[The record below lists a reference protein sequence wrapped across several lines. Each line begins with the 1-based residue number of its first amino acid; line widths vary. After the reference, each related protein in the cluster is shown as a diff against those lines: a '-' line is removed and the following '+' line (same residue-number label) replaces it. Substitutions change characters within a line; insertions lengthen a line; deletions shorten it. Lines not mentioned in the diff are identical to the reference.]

1 MTKTKNWLITALVLI
16 IVGIAG
22 FTGVMMKLNWN
33 FTALSTTRYETDTT
47 IVDTDYKNISVKAD
61 TASVEFVLSS
71 DSKVVCYE
79 SENQK
84 HSVKVKDNTLFIELV
99 DERKWYEHIGINFT
113 SPKITV
119 YLPKTQYASLFID
132 ESTGDIKIPKV
143 NQKYGRNG
151 ALGEKEHFQLEIRG
165 LHHHL
170 AAMSYILRNPLHHGI
185 APIPYAYPHS
195 SVNVI
200 FQHEMGKSNTD
211 ILIPEKSY
219 YKHIGRRAAYPDT
232 YKMNDKGM
240 FLRESVLDI
249 VQVENM
255 FATPRSFDYYMG
267 RKTSEDWHKEQSKD
281 NIDNPPVKLEAI
293 EYGVNSHSLE
303 RMLINENGRCDYRK
317 MSDIDVCTVVDHQI
331 LPSIGKSSV
340 YQLTSKEKEGIAEI
354 LFKTYH
360 IGSDM
365 IRRCLVMK
373 R

>member
-1 MTKTKNWLITALVLI
+1 MKKSYHLCLSAGDEIMFRDLEDYRRCFNCFAIALYKT
-16 IVGIAG
+16 G
-22 FTGVMMKLNWN
+22 
-33 FTALSTTRYETDTT
+33 
-47 IVDTDYKNISVKAD
+47 
-61 TASVEFVLSS
+61 
-71 DSKVVCYE
+71 
-79 SENQK
+79 
-84 HSVKVKDNTLFIELV
+84 
-99 DERKWYEHIGINFT
+99 
-113 SPKITV
+113 
-119 YLPKTQYASLFID
+119 
-132 ESTGDIKIPKV
+132 STGLVEAFMSNHFHLMIQTEDPKEFMYNMRQPYSKYF

>member
-1 MTKTKNWLITALVLI
+1 MKKSYHLCLSAGDEIMFRDLEDYRRGFNCFAIALYKT
-16 IVGIAG
+16 G
-22 FTGVMMKLNWN
+22 
-33 FTALSTTRYETDTT
+33 
-47 IVDTDYKNISVKAD
+47 
-61 TASVEFVLSS
+61 
-71 DSKVVCYE
+71 
-79 SENQK
+79 
-84 HSVKVKDNTLFIELV
+84 
-99 DERKWYEHIGINFT
+99 
-113 SPKITV
+113 
-119 YLPKTQYASLFID
+119 
-132 ESTGDIKIPKV
+132 STGLVEAFMSNHFHLMIQTEDPKDFMYNMRQPYSKYF

-317 MSDIDVCTVVDHQI
+317 MSDIDVCTLVDHQI

-340 YQLTSKEKEGIAEI
+340 YQLTSEEKEWIAEF

>member
-1 MTKTKNWLITALVLI
+1 MKKSYHLCLSAGDEIMFRDLEDYRRSFNCFAIALYKT
-16 IVGIAG
+16 G
-22 FTGVMMKLNWN
+22 
-33 FTALSTTRYETDTT
+33 
-47 IVDTDYKNISVKAD
+47 
-61 TASVEFVLSS
+61 
-71 DSKVVCYE
+71 
-79 SENQK
+79 
-84 HSVKVKDNTLFIELV
+84 
-99 DERKWYEHIGINFT
+99 
-113 SPKITV
+113 
-119 YLPKTQYASLFID
+119 
-132 ESTGDIKIPKV
+132 STGLVEAFMSNHFHLMIQTEDPKEFMYNMRQPYSKYF

>member
-1 MTKTKNWLITALVLI
+1 MKKSYHLCLSAGDEIMFRDLEDYRRGFNCFAIALYKT
-16 IVGIAG
+16 G
-22 FTGVMMKLNWN
+22 
-33 FTALSTTRYETDTT
+33 
-47 IVDTDYKNISVKAD
+47 
-61 TASVEFVLSS
+61 
-71 DSKVVCYE
+71 
-79 SENQK
+79 
-84 HSVKVKDNTLFIELV
+84 
-99 DERKWYEHIGINFT
+99 
-113 SPKITV
+113 
-119 YLPKTQYASLFID
+119 
-132 ESTGDIKIPKV
+132 STGLVEAFMSNHFHLMIQTEDPKEFMYNMRQPYSKYF

>member
-1 MTKTKNWLITALVLI
+1 MKKSYHLCLSAGDEIMFRDLEDYRRCFNCFAIALYKT
-16 IVGIAG
+16 G
-22 FTGVMMKLNWN
+22 
-33 FTALSTTRYETDTT
+33 
-47 IVDTDYKNISVKAD
+47 
-61 TASVEFVLSS
+61 
-71 DSKVVCYE
+71 
-79 SENQK
+79 
-84 HSVKVKDNTLFIELV
+84 
-99 DERKWYEHIGINFT
+99 
-113 SPKITV
+113 
-119 YLPKTQYASLFID
+119 
-132 ESTGDIKIPKV
+132 STGLVEAFMSNHFHLMIQTEDPKEFMYNMRQPYSKYF

-331 LPSIGKSSV
+331 LPSIGRSSV